1 MCLLIHKPAAATV
14 SMELIKDAYK
24 RNHDGIGIMLA
35 YQGDIEV
42 YKFLDLTDFYHHME
56 TLTDMELFIHFR
68 MRTHGNISLD
78 NVHPFQ
84 ISDDL
89 WLMHNGVISDVGTCK
104 LRSDTKL
111 FVELITPMLQNNPNL
126 LFDLAWQKLIAKFCH
141 GSRLAFLHSS
151 GRSVIINEQD
161 GINWRGL
168 WLSNTYAWSLW
179 DDRSKLP
186 LKMPDIKTKAF
197 TSSKTSDKYSLAEYE
212 WDLGRSDQW
221 DYLGDDA
228 EFGTSHE
235 WEDDFT
241 LMELRG
247 LSQEELEGLMY
258 EDPDMVI
265 RAIKRG

>member
-1 MCLLIHKPAAATV
+1 MCLLIYKPVTATISV
-14 SMELIKDAYK
+14 ELIKDAYK
-24 RNHDGIGIMLA
+24 RNQDGIGLMLA
-35 YQGDIEV
+35 DSGKIEV
-42 YKFLDLTDFYHHME
+42 YKTLELDTAI
-56 TLTDMELFIHFR
+56 DMLYGLESYELFVHFR

-84 ISDDL
+84 ISDDI
-89 WLMHNGVISDVGTCK
+89 WLMHNGVIHDVGTCK
-104 LRSDTKL
+104 TRSDTKL
-111 FVELITPMLQNNPNL
+111 FTELITPMLVDNPSL
-126 LFDLAWQKLIAKFCH
+126 LFDIAWQKLIAKFCH

-179 DDRSKLP
+179 DDRPKLA
-186 LKMPDIKTKAF
+186 LKMPEVKTKMFGSAK
-197 TSSKTSDKYSLAEYE
+197 SSDKYSLAEYE
-212 WDLGRSDQW
+212 WDLGKDDRW
-221 DYLGDDA
+221 DYIGESI
-228 EFGTSHE
+228 EFGTNYD

-241 LMELRG
+241 LSELRG
-247 LSQEELEGLMY
+247 LSQEELEGILF

>member
-1 MCLLIHKPAAATV
+1 MCLLIKKPENQV
-14 SMELIKDAYK
+14 ISMSLIKDAYK
-24 RNHDGIGIMLA
+24 RNHDGMGIMYVNNNA
-35 YQGDIEV
+35 VQV
-42 YKFLDLTDFYHHME
+42 YKTFDIDDLYLYLSH
-56 TLTDMELFIHFR
+56 LTHLEVFIHFR
-68 MRTHGNISLD
+68 MRTHGTVSYDNI
-78 NVHPFQ
+78 HPFQ
-84 ISDDL
+84 ISNDI
-89 WLMHNGVISDVGTCK
+89 WLMHNGIINDVGSCK

-111 FVELITPMLQNNPNL
+111 FVELITPMLQDNSDL
-126 LFDLAWQKLIAKFCH
+126 LFDRAWQKLVTKFCQ
-141 GSRLAFLHSS
+141 GSRLAFLHSN
-151 GRSVIINEQD
+151 GKSVIINEQD
-161 GINWRGL
+161 GIDWGGL

-228 EFGTSHE
+228 EFGTNHE

-247 LSQEELEGLMY
+247 LSQDELEGLMY